1 MNAKN
6 ACAVLLGIVFLAI
19 FIVLVV
25 PHAQSWPAIVPVS
38 PPVGAALW
46 KGRTYEALLQGMIV
60 LAGVLSILLLL
71 GLKQSGRMQP

>member
-6 ACAVLLGIVFLAI
+6 ACAVLLGTVFLAV

-38 PPVGAALW
+38 PAAGAALW

>member
-6 ACAVLLGIVFLAI
+6 ACALILSTAFLIIFMVF
-19 FIVLVV
+19 VV
-25 PHAQSWPAIVPVS
+25 PPAISWPAIIPVS
-38 PPVGAALW
+38 PGVGEALW

-71 GLKQSGRMQP
+71 GLKQSGRMPP

>member
-6 ACAVLLGIVFLAI
+6 VCDLILGAAFLLLFIALA
-19 FIVLVV
+19 V
-25 PHAQSWPAIVPVS
+25 PHEVLWPAIVPVS
-38 PPVGAALW
+38 PGVGAALW

-71 GLKQSGRMQP
+71 GLKQSGRMPP

>member
-19 FIVLVV
+19 FIALVV
-25 PHAQSWPAIVPVS
+25 PHAQTWPAIVPAS
-38 PPVGAALW
+38 PAAGVALW
-46 KGRTYEALLQGMIV
+46 KDRTYEALLQGMIV

-71 GLKQSGRMQP
+71 GRNQSGRMQP